1 MTVYVVIRQESF
13 PETCA
18 IREKVVAVCLN
29 KSATEKY
36 MKQEPYVVYYTIE
49 RIVDETNS

>member
-1 MTVYVVIRQESF
+1 MIVYVVIRKESF

-18 IREKVVAVCLN
+18 IRENVVAVCLN

-36 MKQEPYVVYYTIE
+36 MKQEPYVTYYTIE
-49 RIVDETNS
+49 KKVDETNS